1 MAKQLRMLAPDDF
14 REKLSRRAFLKGG
27 TAAAGFA
34 IVLAACGG
42 SDDTSSGDTTG
53 GDMGGTATGD
63 YSRVINTASGSL
75 AMYTWGDYNDPDLVG
90 ALADSTLGVTMKVDY
105 YASNEDL
112 ITKLAS
118 SNGNSGFDIV
128 VPTGPYVPQM
138 IEKGLIQKLDMS
150 LIPNF
155 ANLDPAYTS
164 QAWDPNNEYSV
175 CKNWGSTGYFYD
187 KTKITRKMETW
198 QDFIDACMNEGS
210 GNCAMIDTAPNF
222 CGMWFWANGINWNTQ
237 DAAQIDA
244 CEKFLVDEFAQH
256 IKAFDS
262 YPSTKLA
269 EGAYSLAMGWNGD
282 LRQAYVRIADAGGN
296 PEDWV
301 WVLGSPATELWM
313 DNYCIAAGAPNAEA
327 AHAWI
332 NWDLVPEISI
342 QDLQYHGYHTGMKD
356 MSKLIE
362 ELAPDLEHGD
372 MIFFDEEQVSTM
384 STQEITEAIDRQV
397 DILNKMKAKA
407 GA

>member
-34 IVLAACGG
+34 IVLAACGS
-42 SDDTSSGDTTG
+42 SDDEAVTVDTTG
-53 GDMGGTATGD
+53 GDMADDG
-63 YSRVINTASGSL
+63 YSRVVNTASGTL

-112 ITKLAS
+112 ITKLAA

-155 ANLDPAYTS
+155 SNLDSAYTS

-175 CKNWGSTGYFYD
+175 CKNWGSTGFFYD

-222 CGMWFWANGINWNTQ
+222 SH
-237 DAAQIDA
+237 
-244 CEKFLVDEFAQH
+244 V
-256 IKAFDS
+256 
-262 YPSTKLA
+262 
-269 EGAYSLAMGWNGD
+269 
-282 LRQAYVRIADAGGN
+282 
-296 PEDWV
+296 
-301 WVLGSPATELWM
+301 VLGQRHQLEYPGCCRDRCLREVPRGRVRPAHQGIRQLPEHQARGRRLQPRH
-313 DNYCIAAGAPNAEA
+313 GLERRPPSGLR
-327 AHAWI
+327 AHRRCGWQ
-332 NWDLVPEISI
+332 P
-342 QDLQYHGYHTGMKD
+342 
-356 MSKLIE
+356 
-362 ELAPDLEHGD
+362 
-372 MIFFDEEQVSTM
+372 
-384 STQEITEAIDRQV
+384 
-397 DILNKMKAKA
+397 
-407 GA
+407 

>member
-42 SDDTSSGDTTG
+42 SDDAATVDTTG
-53 GDMGGTATGD
+53 GDMGDMADDG
-63 YSRVINTASGSL
+63 YSRVVNAASGTL

-112 ITKLAS
+112 ITKLAA

-155 ANLDPAYTS
+155 SNLDPAYTS

-175 CKNWGSTGYFYD
+175 CKNWGSTGFFYD

-210 GNCAMIDTAPNF
+210 GNCAMIDAAPNF
-222 CGMWFWANGINWNTQ
+222 SGMWFWANGINWNTQ
-237 DAAQIDA
+237 EAADLDA

-301 WVLGSPATELWM
+301 WVLGAPATELWM
-313 DNYCIAAGAPNAEA
+313 DTYCIAAGAPNPEA

-342 QDLQYHGYHTGMKD
+342 KDLQYHGYNTGMKD
-356 MSKLIE
+356 MESLIAK
-362 ELAPDLEHGD
+362 LAPDLERGE
-372 MIFFDEEQVSTM
+372 MIFFTPEQVATFQ
-384 STQEITEAIDRQV
+384 TQEITPALDRMV
-397 DILNKMKAKA
+397 DILNKAKAKA